1 MLENTAIICN
11 TYLDAINKVI
21 KRPMVAIGGSY
32 NINEFK
38 KETAPLFKQQY
49 LNLLIFDASVI
60 KDDVLEALCYLKANL
75 DSNVRIIVLYPN
87 LDDGKIYRQIL
98 AYGIYDVIDTKIDKD
113 SMSDED
119 INKLIISELSWVI
132 NEPVRFNKVKDKL
145 KLDIPVIREIK
156 VEDTKVSKDTN
167 KKRLIGFFKD
177 DDSSFKTIRS
187 SNRYNIIGI
196 YKESSFDE
204 KSDDISYADIIV
216 MDDEPSEEFV
226 RYIKSLSEVN
236 EKKPLIIVGI
246 KDPNKSQYIG
256 VDGVRCFIYDGTA
269 EHFARQV
276 SIVYHKKDNTPKD
289 SNHVIY
295 AFKSVKGGVGN
306 TTLTVLAA
314 TTYAKKHKDNA
325 EDEKIL
331 IIPVASNKGLCGIFN
346 GNIIRETI
354 RFVNDECRIQLEKG
368 NVDILCIS
376 KKVEEALKFKKI
388 TTIGNE
394 NSLLDNLS
402 YDNILPFA
410 ERLMSDFS
418 NEKYDRIIFIYNQFK
433 NAGSQIMVHEQFLP
447 IVSEESNDDNH
458 STSEIEYIF
467 QPSKEEILNSLI
479 PKSLKLQV
487 YKILLDS
494 FTSEHGA
501 RMVSMTKATDNAS
514 ELLKEL
520 NRSYNKARQ
529 STITNEIIEI
539 VSGADAL

>member
-1 MLENTAIICN
+1 M
-11 TYLDAINKVI
+11 
-21 KRPMVAIGGSY
+21 
-32 NINEFK
+32 
-38 KETAPLFKQQY
+38 
-49 LNLLIFDASVI
+49 
-60 KDDVLEALCYLKANL
+60 ANL
-75 DSNVRIIVLYPN
+75 KEVRTRINSVN
-87 LDDGKIYRQIL
+87 STMQITS
-98 AYGIYDVIDTKIDKD
+98 AMKMV
-113 SMSDED
+113 SAS
-119 INKLIISELSWVI
+119 KLRKSQSAITSLRPYAS
-132 NEPVRFNKVKDKL
+132 KL
-145 KLDIPVIREIK
+145 KEIMQ
-156 VEDTKVSKDTN
+156 D
-167 KKRLIGFFKD
+167 L
-177 DDSSFKTIRS
+177 SSSLLTS
-187 SNRYNIIGI
+187 S
-196 YKESSFDE
+196 ES
-204 KSDDISYADIIV
+204 
-216 MDDEPSEEFV
+216 
-226 RYIKSLSEVN
+226 
-236 EKKPLIIVGI
+236 
-246 KDPNKSQYIG
+246 
-256 VDGVRCFIYDGTA
+256 
-269 EHFARQV
+269 
-276 SIVYHKKDNTPKD
+276 VY
-289 SNHVIY
+289 V
-295 AFKSVKGGVGN
+295 
-306 TTLTVLAA
+306 
-314 TTYAKKHKDNA
+314 KKHKDNA

-394 NSLLDNLS
+394 SSLLDNLS